1 MARRASPPPEDGADR
16 RIRARNKKRI
26 LEAAVAVFA
35 ERGFDG
41 ASIAEIAQRCGLPKA
56 NVYYYFRNKDAI
68 YATIVGDLIAE
79 WDRALDELRPEREP
93 ADALAAYVR
102 AKLDFSRRHAAQSRM
117 FANEVVH
124 GGRFLTRASRAHMQA
139 VTIEKSRV
147 LAGWAA
153 AGKMDPVDPRHLFI
167 LLWGATQFYADF
179 EVMAKT
185 ALEARRLGAEA
196 FEEAAEAIIGVVL
209 KGCGIS
215 QPGRGGSSRAHAA
228 RSRQPHP
235 STSSG

>member
-1 MARRASPPPEDGADR
+1 MGRAATRPAAAGADR

-26 LEAAVAVFA
+26 LEAAIGVFA

-56 NVYYYFRNKDAI
+56 NVYYYFRSKDAI
-68 YATIVGDLIAE
+68 YATIIGNLIE
-79 WDRALDELRPEREP
+79 QWDRALAELRPEREP
-93 ADALAAYVR
+93 ADALGAYIR

-124 GGRFLTRASRAHMQA
+124 GGRFLTRADRAHIHA
-139 VTIEKSRV
+139 ATVEKARV

-179 EVMAKT
+179 EVMAKN
-185 ALEARRLGAEA
+185 ALAARRIDAAA
-196 FEEAAEAIIGVVL
+196 FETAAETITRVVL
-209 KGCGIS
+209 KGCGI
-215 QPGRGGSSRAHAA
+215 A
-228 RSRQPHP
+228 
-235 STSSG
+235 